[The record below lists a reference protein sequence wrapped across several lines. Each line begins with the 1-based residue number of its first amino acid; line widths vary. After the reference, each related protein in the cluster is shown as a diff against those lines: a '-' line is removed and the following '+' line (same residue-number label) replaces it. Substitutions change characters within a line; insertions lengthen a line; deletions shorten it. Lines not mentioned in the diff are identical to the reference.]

1 MKIFQKR
8 RTAALVLALAVV
20 VSIFIGQAKKPE
32 DTTPASTS
40 VTGSYTYVLDERNV
54 VSDKTGEHIDAINV
68 SLFAQT
74 GAQIVVEVIGST
86 GSTDIADYTEAE
98 FNRLGVGSAER
109 NNGVL
114 LLLALDNY
122 YMGQPGG
129 DYYTGYGSGFSSNE
143 GQTIVTLVNEHLEND
158 FVRGDYDAGVRAA
171 FDAVAEY
178 LADGYG
184 VTVKENYIPAAAKNY
199 TARSGDYGTYTTGTV
214 EPSGGSILGSFLTL
228 LAVLLILW
236 IILDAFRWSRY
247 RRRYLMPGMGIPT
260 RRYYPIFWGRRW
272 YMPRPVRRPP
282 PPKPPRDDHRPPSGG
297 GFGGSNRRPPSS
309 GGFGGGSRRPPTG
322 FGGGSFG
329 SGGGRGFGGGS
340 FGGGSFGGGGG
351 RGFDGG
357 GSFGGGSFGGG
368 GGRGGSFGGGGRR

>member
-54 VSDKTGEHIDAINV
+54 VSDKTGEHIDGINV

-86 GSTDIADYTEAE
+86 GSTDIAAYTEAE

-114 LLLALDNY
+114 ILLALDNY

-143 GQTIVTLVNEHLEND
+143 GQTIVTLVNQNLESD

-171 FDAVAEY
+171 FDAVAE
-178 LADGYG
+178 
-184 VTVKENYIPAAAKNY
+184 
-199 TARSGDYGTYTTGTV
+199 
-214 EPSGGSILGSFLTL
+214 
-228 LAVLLILW
+228 
-236 IILDAFRWSRY
+236 
-247 RRRYLMPGMGIPT
+247 
-260 RRYYPIFWGRRW
+260 
-272 YMPRPVRRPP
+272 
-282 PPKPPRDDHRPPSGG
+282 
-297 GFGGSNRRPPSS
+297 
-309 GGFGGGSRRPPTG
+309 
-322 FGGGSFG
+322 
-329 SGGGRGFGGGS
+329 
-340 FGGGSFGGGGG
+340 
-351 RGFDGG
+351 
-357 GSFGGGSFGGG
+357 
-368 GGRGGSFGGGGRR
+368 